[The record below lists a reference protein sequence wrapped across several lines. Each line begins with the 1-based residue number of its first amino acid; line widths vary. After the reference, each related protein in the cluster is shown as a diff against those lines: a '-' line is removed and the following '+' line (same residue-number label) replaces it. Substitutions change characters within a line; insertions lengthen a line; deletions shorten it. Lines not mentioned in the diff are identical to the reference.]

1 MNREMAR
8 YIIAGICTTLVNIGI
23 FSVLQYGTEMRM
35 QTANIISILAAIAFA
50 FVINKRFVFRKKSR
64 DEVGKEILSFYGIR
78 MISMGIEV
86 LGMYG
91 LTELGSV
98 PDLAAKVVLQMIVI
112 GMNYMVSKLY
122 IFREDKR

>member
-1 MNREMAR
+1 MNWEMAR
-8 YIIAGICTTLVNIGI
+8 YVIAGICTTLVNIVI
-23 FSVLQYGTEMRM
+23 FSVLKYGTGMRM

-64 DEVGKEILSFYGIR
+64 DEVGKEILSFYGMR

>member
-1 MNREMAR
+1 MNWEIAR
-8 YIIAGICTTLVNIGI
+8 YIVSGICTTLVNIGI
-23 FSVLQYGTEMRM
+23 FSVLKYGAGMRM
-35 QTANIISILAAIAFA
+35 QMANIISILAAIAFA
-50 FVINKRFVFRKKSR
+50 FVINKKFVFRKKSR
-64 DEVGKEILSFYGIR
+64 DGIGKEILGFCGMR
-78 MISMGIEV
+78 MISMGIEI

-91 LTELGSV
+91 LIEISSV

>member
-1 MNREMAR
+1 MNWEMAR

-23 FSVLQYGTEMRM
+23 FSALKYGTGMRM
-35 QTANIISILAAIAFA
+35 QMAN
-50 FVINKRFVFRKKSR
+50 
-64 DEVGKEILSFYGIR
+64 

-91 LTELGSV
+91 LTELSSV
-98 PDLAAKVVLQMIVI
+98 PDLAAKVVLQVIVI
-112 GMNYMVSKLY
+112 GMNYMISKLY

>member
-1 MNREMAR
+1 MNWEMAR
-8 YIIAGICTTLVNIGI
+8 YIIAGICTTLVNIEI
-23 FSVLQYGTEMRM
+23 FSALKYGIGMRM
-35 QTANIISILAAIAFA
+35 QMANIISILAAIAFA

-64 DEVGKEILSFYGIR
+64 DEVGKEILSFYGMR

-112 GMNYMVSKLY
+112 GMNYIISKLY

>member
-64 DEVGKEILSFYGIR
+64 DEVGKEILSFYGMR
-78 MISMGIEV
+78 MISMGIEI

-91 LTELGSV
+91 FTELSSV